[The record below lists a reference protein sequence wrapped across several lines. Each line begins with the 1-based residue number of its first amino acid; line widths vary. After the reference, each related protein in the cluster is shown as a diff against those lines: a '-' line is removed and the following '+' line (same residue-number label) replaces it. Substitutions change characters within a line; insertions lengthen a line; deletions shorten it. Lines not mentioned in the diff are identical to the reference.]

1 MQCNL
6 INSTVKSNFMFE
18 ENKPVIDFYESLLPQ
33 EKKFFKMQ
41 LALACEVS
49 LLSVSAWLKG
59 NARIKNPYRVMI
71 NHIAGKPLFSTIKL
85 ASLSNV

>member
-1 MQCNL
+1 
-6 INSTVKSNFMFE
+6 MFE
-18 ENKPVIDFYESLLPQ
+18 ENKPLIDFYESLLPQ

-41 LALACEVS
+41 LTLACEVS
-49 LLSVSAWLKG
+49 LLTVSAWLKG

-71 NHIAGKPLFSTIKL
+71 NSIAGKMLFPTIKL